1 MNSGITSREK
11 GEAMV
16 RHRRWLVLG
25 ASAAAGLALVAAPG
39 APAATPTQIYKDL
52 ADNGRLDGTYSRAD
66 LQRALKDASV
76 QGYGKPTVRVRFKPK
91 VQQAIG
97 AAGAERAVTRRALPF
112 TGLDLVLLGVVAV
125 ALVGSGIP
133 IQRISRAGDS
143 DQVL

>member
-1 MNSGITSREK
+1 
-11 GEAMV
+11 MV

-112 TGLDLVLLGVVAV
+112 TGLDLALLAAGGATLLGI
-125 ALVGSGIP
+125 G
-133 IQRISRAGDS
+133 AG
-143 DQVL
+143 LRRLARTKA